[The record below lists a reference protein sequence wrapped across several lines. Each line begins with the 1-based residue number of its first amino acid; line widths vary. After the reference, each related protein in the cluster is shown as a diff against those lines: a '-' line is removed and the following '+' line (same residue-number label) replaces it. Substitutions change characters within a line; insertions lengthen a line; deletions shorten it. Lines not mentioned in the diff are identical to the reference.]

1 MNIEI
6 KGNLNKIMVVFFL
19 QLFPSVICIHVR
31 SLYICVC
38 VFVKVEEK
46 KHLASINWT
55 LGS

>member
-38 VFVKVEEK
+38 VFVKVEDK